1 HAKTNVSGSARNSP
15 QRPRPPDVTCQ
26 TRAPPTPSAPRA
38 AAQLS
43 LRFLLL
49 RVVFGKLSQLGLH
62 LLDEALVPAR
72 PNDLVELGAVVGHE
86 ADTLDVDVVD
96 HPTVTVP
103 EEMVVH
109 GHLCAVLGD
118 DLCADSRKIPVH
130 ALTGLA
136 DLLAS
141 IQLDLGD
148 VGAVEEVG
156 KDRDDLRPLR
166 L

>member
-72 PNDLVELGAVVGHE
+72 PNDLVELGAVVGHQ

-96 HPTVTVP
+96 HPAVTAP

-109 GHLCAVLGD
+109 GHLRAVLCD
-118 DLCADSRKIPVH
+118 DPGADSRKIPVY
-130 ALTGLA
+130 ALA
-136 DLLAS
+136 AVEDLLAC

-148 VGAVEEVG
+148 VGALEEVG
-156 KDRDDLRPLR
+156 KEPDELRPLR